1 MVYAR
6 CDAPFGRGLNPNAT
20 RGTDDG
26 VESAGRHA
34 MSLLMT
40 VASHSQ
46 SSPQHPSDRAK
57 YDADVSPRKRE
68 ILEIAAQLFARK
80 GYRGTSLRDIG
91 SQAGVFGG
99 SLYHHI
105 KSKDALF
112 LELHNAALDAAEAR
126 IAQAVDSVEGAWPK
140 LETACATLLDIQL
153 APDSLTMPMM
163 NDFREV
169 PDGIR
174 GALIARRDKF
184 EGLFRQLVDA
194 LPLPPEID
202 RSIYRNLLLS
212 QLNSAGDWYRP
223 GRLSPKEIAAQIVA
237 VFRHE

>member
-1 MVYAR
+1 M
-6 CDAPFGRGLNPNAT
+6 
-20 RGTDDG
+20 
-26 VESAGRHA
+26 
-34 MSLLMT
+34 
-40 VASHSQ
+40 
-46 SSPQHPSDRAK
+46 
-57 YDADVSPRKRE
+57 SPRKRE

-112 LELHNAALDAAEAR
+112 LELHNAALDAAETR
-126 IAQAVDSVEGAWPK
+126 IAQAVRGVEGAWQK
-140 LETACATLLDIQL
+140 LEIACATLLDIQL

-169 PDGIR
+169 PDAIR
-174 GALIARRDKF
+174 GSLVARRDQF
-184 EGLFRQLVDA
+184 EGLFRQLVEN